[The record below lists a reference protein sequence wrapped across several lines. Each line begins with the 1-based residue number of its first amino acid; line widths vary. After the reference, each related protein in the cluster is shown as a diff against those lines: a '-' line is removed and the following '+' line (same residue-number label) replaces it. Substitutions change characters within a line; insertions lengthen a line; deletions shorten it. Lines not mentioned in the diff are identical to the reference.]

1 MAKGA
6 FIVTKY
12 RTSEHEI
19 EELSIS
25 PDAPESAIPPEQA
38 ELVPVFLSI
47 DEILRIYY
55 LKNKRPET
63 YTHYLNELVLLAQ
76 MAIGSEEC
84 HPKLAKSGLE
94 IFKSKI
100 LNREGR
106 ILKSGYMKDLGLKA
120 LIFGGLP
127 LVMGIVLDFSKCYQF
142 ICANCLASYN
152 LPLLWTGTMLGVW
165 ISFAISRP
173 SLSFE
178 ELAIMEKDYLSPE
191 LRLLFTGALS
201 VVFFYLFI
209 EQAVVIKF
217 GSLSTTDISKYPISA
232 FLIGVILGI
241 NEKILG
247 STLIKKTK
255 GLD

>member
-1 MAKGA
+1 M
-6 FIVTKY
+6 
-12 RTSEHEI
+12 
-19 EELSIS
+19 
-25 PDAPESAIPPEQA
+25 PESEIPPEQM
-38 ELVPVFLSI
+38 ELVPLFLSV
-47 DEILRIYY
+47 DEVIRIYY
-55 LKNKRPET
+55 IRNNRLED

-76 MAIGSEEC
+76 MAIGSEDC

-100 LNREGR
+100 LNREGV
-106 ILKSGYMKDLGLKA
+106 ILKSGYMKNLGLKA
-120 LIFGGLP
+120 FYFAIVPLIVGIGLDIARMYQ
-127 LVMGIVLDFSKCYQF
+127 LV
-142 ICANCLASYN
+142 CADCFASYN
-152 LPLLWTGTMLGVW
+152 LPLVWTGTMLGVW